1 MTKDGRGSLLAGLVT
16 CWLLNFAQLSIAWL
30 LVIADVRLLPVYY
43 VMTWA
48 IGVVQV
54 GYVVP
59 LWRLLVRQGLR
70 RTAEGLLTAAALTAL
85 ANAVLAAVLFRH

>member
-1 MTKDGRGSLLAGLVT
+1 MKKDGRGSLLAGLAT
-16 CWLLNFAQLSIAWL
+16 CWLLNFAELSIAWL